1 MKAENFKQKIMSCF
15 RVWDEWVIYPPDHL
29 IKCQNIFLGL
39 LEPVSTMHY
48 NEHMNIFIIVFVPY
62 ISCMNKTIFTCSNI
76 YRKYMQSLNSKT
88 WNRSIQCMQQIHY
101 LTKALSLL
109 FALIALFTILIQIL
123 KNVCIYQGSKLS
135 LSATSTE
142 VTARKVVTIPLT
154 AQNTLRIKNSQ

>member
-48 NEHMNIFIIVFVPY
+48 IENMNIFIIVFVPY
-62 ISCMNKTIFTCSNI
+62 ISSMNKTIFTCSNI
-76 YRKYMQSLNSKT
+76 YRKQ
-88 WNRSIQCMQQIHY
+88 QQIHY

-135 LSATSTE
+135 LSATSAE

-154 AQNTLRIKNSQ
+154 AQNTFRISNTL